1 MITVAAIDD
10 HPLILYGLR
19 AYLIAEASDLT
30 LTAVFPTVSALLAD
44 PIEMADVVLLDLLLP
59 AEPDVAKN
67 VRGIHAAGAQV
78 VIYTSESR
86 PGVIRNALDAG
97 ALGLVLKGDPESRV
111 VEAIRTAAGGEFYV
125 SSRLAHAIVTDPR
138 AVVRLTSREREVL
151 THVAQG
157 LPHKLIAKKLGISE
171 QTLPS
176 YLRRAGKRYADA
188 NHPVAG
194 TSELVAAALEDGH
207 IELRPDRTAG

>member
-19 AYLIAEASDLT
+19 ACLVAEASELV
-30 LTAVFPTVSALLAD
+30 LTAVFPSVSALLAE
-44 PIEMADVVLLDLLLP
+44 PAGMADVVLLDLLLP
-59 AEPDVAKN
+59 DEPDVADN
-67 VRGIHAAGAQV
+67 V
-78 VIYTSESR
+78 R

-111 VEAIRTAAGGEFYV
+111 AEAVRTAAQGEFSV

-138 AVVRLTSREREVL
+138 AVVRLTAREREVL

-207 IELRPDRTAG
+207 IELRPHRAG